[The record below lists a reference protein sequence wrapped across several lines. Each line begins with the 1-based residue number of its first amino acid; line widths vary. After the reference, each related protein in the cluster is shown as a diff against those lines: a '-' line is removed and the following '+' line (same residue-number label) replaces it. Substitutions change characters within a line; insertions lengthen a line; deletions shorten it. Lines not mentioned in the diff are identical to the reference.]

1 MTASKHKEPRAPA
14 QPHNR
19 TPPTEPS
26 EDGAS
31 GNIDKIRDIIF
42 GGQMQEY
49 DRRFRALEDRLLKA
63 STDLRADLDKRVT
76 TLESFFRKELDTL
89 GASLKGEQESRTL
102 ALEETAAN
110 LAELRKQATQ
120 QLTTLA
126 NESADRDREVRAQLQ
141 ERAQSLSQEVH
152 EKVTALA
159 QEFRREADELRQGKT
174 DRAALAAL
182 LSEMALR
189 LAEEAPPRDHGR
201 KKV

>member
-1 MTASKHKEPRAPA
+1 MTASKQKEPRAPA
-14 QPHNR
+14 QPPNR
-19 TPPTEPS
+19 TPPLEPS

-89 GASLKGEQESRTL
+89 GESLKGEQESRTL
-102 ALEETAAN
+102 ALEETAAK
-110 LAELRKQATQ
+110 LDEVRKQAMQ

-126 NESADRDREVRAQLQ
+126 NEAAERDREVRAQLQ
-141 ERAQSLSQEVH
+141 ERAQSLSQEMH

-159 QEFRREADELRQGKT
+159 QELRREADELRQGKT
-174 DRAALAAL
+174 DRTALAAL

-189 LAEEAPPRDHGR
+189 LAEEAPSRDHGR
-201 KKV
+201 KKG

>member
-1 MTASKHKEPRAPA
+1 MTASKQKEPRAPA
-14 QPHNR
+14 QPQNR
-19 TPPTEPS
+19 TPPLEPS

-76 TLESFFRKELDTL
+76 TLESYFRKELDTL

-102 ALEETAAN
+102 ALEETAATI
-110 LAELRKQATQ
+110 AEVRKQAAQ

-126 NESADRDREVRAQLQ
+126 NETAERDREVRAQLQ
-141 ERAQSLSQEVH
+141 ERAQSLSQEMH

-159 QEFRREADELRQGKT
+159 QELRREADELRRGKT
-174 DRAALAAL
+174 DRTALAAL

-189 LAEEAPPRDHGR
+189 LADEAPPRDHGR
-201 KKV
+201 KKS